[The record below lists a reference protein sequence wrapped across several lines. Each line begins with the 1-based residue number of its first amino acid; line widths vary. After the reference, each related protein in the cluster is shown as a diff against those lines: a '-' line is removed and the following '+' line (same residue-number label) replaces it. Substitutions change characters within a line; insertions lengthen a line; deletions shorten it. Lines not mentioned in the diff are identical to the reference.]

1 MGVAPNETVVL
12 LVDAQTHFLE
22 MMHGAQEPVLARMER
37 LVRFAELLDL
47 PVVVTL
53 EHPVEQKGGLPERL
67 ESALPETATHFVKT
81 SFDCMAEEPIRKA
94 LDRPCVAVAG
104 GETDVC
110 ILQSVLAL
118 LDAGHR
124 VFLLEDCLFSSE
136 PDVGPALRRME
147 AAGAMPAT
155 FKSFAYEITAKVE
168 AAWPAKWR
176 ERLAQRPELFPPP
189 EDLPRA

>member
-1 MGVAPNETVVL
+1 MGVAPSETAVL

-53 EHPVEQKGGLPERL
+53 EHPVEEKGGLPERL
-67 ESALPETATHFVKT
+67 ESALPKTTRRFVKT

-118 LDAGHR
+118 LDAGYR

-147 AAGAMPAT
+147 AAGALPAT
-155 FKSFAYEITAKVE
+155 FKSFAYELLAKVE
-168 AAWPAKWR
+168 AAWPEKWR

-189 EDLPRA
+189 EDLPHA

>member
-1 MGVAPNETVVL
+1 MGVAPSETAVL
-12 LVDAQTHFLE
+12 LVDAQTHFLD

-53 EHPVEQKGGLPERL
+53 EHPVEEKGGLPERL
-67 ESALPETATHFVKT
+67 ESALPKTARRFVKT

-94 LDRPCVAVAG
+94 LDKPFVAVAG

-118 LDAGHR
+118 LDAGHH
-124 VFLLEDCLFSSE
+124 VFLLEDCLFSCE
-136 PDVGPALRRME
+136 PNVGPALRRME
-147 AAGAMPAT
+147 SAGALPTT
-155 FKSFAYEITAKVE
+155 FKSFAYELTAKVE

-176 ERLAQRPELFPPP
+176 ERLAENPGLFPPP
-189 EDLPRA
+189 EDLPHA